1 MKVLLTAA
9 AELAFGVA
17 TTAFAQSPAMRSYQ
31 CVPTASSQE
40 GSPPNTG
47 GGACSSGPQRYAVM
61 PSPTRQQQ
69 AQPTRQSRPFTA
81 TGLSVQPHS

>member
-9 AELAFGVA
+9 AALAFGVA
-17 TTAFAQSPAMRSYQ
+17 TTALAQSPVMRSYR

-40 GSPPNTG
+40 G
-47 GGACSSGPQRYAVM
+47 GGACASGPQNYAVM
-61 PSPTRQQQ
+61 PSQTRQQQ
-69 AQPTRQSRPFTA
+69 ARQTHPSRSVTA